1 MSTAEVITLSVLG
14 GGASYCYFKYIHPSP
29 THITLLQ
36 ISKDKINT
44 ISNWLNPEPVLEPE
58 LAERLL
64 IEPVNK
70 TVDGLG
76 ALVKVT
82 GIGEIVEEECG
93 SLIGRL
99 TSTAFFK
106 WLYNSRREVILSIY
120 GTIFTYCILKSCQ
133 HSWNSR
139 TTTVNVV
146 FEKPVKDVVAVLC
159 RKINTLFEEK
169 NRRGVVL
176 MVGSTAFVVAIKAFE
191 IWVDALKN

>member
-1 MSTAEVITLSVLG
+1 VQIYYKSR
-14 GGASYCYFKYIHPSP
+14 CYQTRFKYNNRSSSFFLFEGVFCFYHYVSSSSP
-29 THITLLQ
+29 
-36 ISKDKINT
+36 DT

-64 IEPVNK
+64 IEPVK
-70 TVDGLG
+70 D
-76 ALVKVT
+76 T
-82 GIGEIVEEECG
+82 GILIGEIVEEECG

-99 TSTAFFK
+99 SSTAFFK
-106 WLYNSRREVILSIY
+106 WLYSSRREVILSVC

-159 RKINTLFEEK
+159 RKINALFEEK
-169 NRRGVVL
+169 NRRGVFL

-191 IWVDALKN
+191 I